1 MRLIMMPL
9 QGLSSNLR
17 AILMMY
23 FLKRINDM
31 IWILSLNHC
40 TIKMTSRSSV
50 QHEHLSLNQKS
61 NCYHT
66 IKWSESFWRICS
78 VELKTKMRLILFL
91 LNDSLSKTLK
101 SVYNGELDC
110 DLNELFIPKNSNGW
124 VCGPAQNVNDGTA
137 YCTID
142 RVKAI
147 FHQKT
152 FFQLKCYSGE
162 VLSPES
168 EYRSQIG
175 QFES

>member
-1 MRLIMMPL
+1 MMPL